1 MSKRQTGSRHKT
13 VKDDVLP
20 QVKNAGIDAMRE
32 WGVQKAKQ
40 RVPLLLDYGLNLIG
54 NVVTVLTS
62 SKEIKAVPQSKEMPK
77 QSQNKQKKRKRSR

>member
-1 MSKRQTGSRHKT
+1 MSKRQTGSRNKT

-40 RVPLLLDYGLNLIG
+40 RVPIQA
-54 NVVTVLTS
+54 
-62 SKEIKAVPQSKEMPK
+62 SKVCK
-77 QSQNKQKKRKRSR
+77 